1 MRIPTQANQKL
12 EYLIWKKNPMWLL
25 PADPSL
31 KLSIIDLV
39 HMWTDETNS
48 SPLFSDL
55 SSLVLKS
62 AKALE
67 RKCPSIVV

>member
-1 MRIPTQANQKL
+1 
-12 EYLIWKKNPMWLL
+12 MWLL